1 MTCLERPGGL
11 NAASER
17 QISVLVGD
25 DQSDVREAIRLLL
38 KAAGHQAEAVESPE
52 ALLCAARERH
62 FDVILM
68 DLNYAR
74 DTTSGEEGLDLLMSL
89 RNAGVRTPVVVMTAW
104 SSVELAV
111 AAMQR
116 GASDFVQK
124 PWDNFRLLTTLQNQA
139 EKADKDNDDNRRW
152 QREMEIARNVQR
164 KLFPRN
170 TVRLATIEYDAGCIP
185 AREVSGDYYDYLPC
199 GPGRLGFVLADVS
212 GKGVAAALLMANLQ
226 ASFRGEPEDVIQRPV
241 DLIEAVNSRF
251 RESTPVEQYATV
263 FFGHY
268 DESSRRLRYAN
279 CGHPPPLLLRRQGD
293 VEWLESTGTVLGMF
307 QKWNGEEREVEIGA
321 GDVLIAYSDGVSEAA
336 NAAGEE
342 LGRAGILIAARAES
356 TPSRLVAALLD
367 GPLAAGSGQADDRT
381 ILAIRGK

>member
-1 MTCLERPGGL
+1 
-11 NAASER
+11 
-17 QISVLVGD
+17 
-25 DQSDVREAIRLLL
+25 
-38 KAAGHQAEAVESPE
+38 SPE
-52 ALLCAARERH
+52 ALLCAAQGRR

-74 DTTSGEEGLDLLMSL
+74 DTTSGAEGLDLLNSL
-89 RNAGVRTPVVVMTAW
+89 RGAGVRTPVVVMTAW

-139 EKADKDNDDNRRW
+139 EKADKENDDSHRW
-152 QREMEIARNVQR
+152 QTEIEIARNVQR

-170 TVRLATIEYDAGCIP
+170 KPRLETLEYDAGCIP

-226 ASFRGEPEDVIQRPV
+226 ASFRSEPEDLVRHPAH
-241 DLIEAVNSRF
+241 LIEAVNSRF
-251 RESTPVEQYATV
+251 RESTPAEQYATV

-268 DESSRRLRYAN
+268 DESSRKLRYAN
-279 CGHPPPLLLRRQGD
+279 CGHPAPLLLRREGD
-293 VEWLESTGTVLGMF
+293 AEWLESTGTVLGMF
-307 QKWNGEEREVEIGA
+307 QRWNGEEREVEIRA
-321 GDVLIAYSDGVSEAA
+321 EDVLIAYSDGISEAETA
-336 NAAGEE
+336 SGEE
-342 LGRAGILIAARAES
+342 LGRAGILVAARAES
-356 TPSRLVAALLD
+356 VPARLVAALL
-367 GPLAAGSGQADDRT
+367 GAPLVTESGHADDRT
-381 ILAIRGK
+381 ILAIRGR